1 MTATNI
7 LEKPATAA
15 AMSGFRDLV
24 VQAGETPAALAR
36 LSLAARL
43 AQESGAHLAAVLAQN
58 PPHVPGAVRAE
69 IGDMFLQS
77 WRLQARDAAARVA
90 AAVAKA
96 GKAAGIEIEFRTVE
110 GRSEA
115 ALMLHARYADIAVIG
130 QAAEGDDPEQ
140 ARTIE
145 SLLFGAG
152 RPVLIVPA
160 RGSYDTA
167 GRHVMC
173 AWNASREA
181 ARAIADAMPLLRAAD
196 RVTVLSV
203 DPDGSATRIAG
214 ADIALHL
221 ARNGVDVTASVTY
234 TGDLA
239 VGDAILNRA
248 ADLGADLLVM
258 GGYGHSRAREAIF
271 GGATRHVLD
280 HMTLPV
286 LMSH

>member
-1 MTATNI
+1 MSATTI
-7 LEKPATAA
+7 LEKPAAA
-15 AMSGFRDLV
+15 RIAPGYRDLV
-24 VQAGETPAALAR
+24 VQAGEAPAAQAR
-36 LSLAARL
+36 LALAARL
-43 AQESGAHLAAVLAQN
+43 AQASGGHLTAVLAQH

-77 WRLQARDAAARVA
+77 WRLQARDTAARVA
-90 AAVAKA
+90 AEVAKA
-96 GKAAGIEIEFRTVE
+96 GRAAGVEIEFRTVE
-110 GRSEA
+110 GPSDTS
-115 ALMLHARYADIAVIG
+115 LMLHARHADVAVIG
-130 QAAEGDDPEQ
+130 QAADGDDPDQ
-140 ARTIE
+140 TRMIE

-160 RGSYDTA
+160 RGRYETA

-173 AWNASREA
+173 AWNASRES

-196 RVTVLSV
+196 KVTVLSV
-203 DPDGSATRIAG
+203 DPDGAARRIAG

-221 ARNGVDVTASVTY
+221 ARNGVEVTASVTY